1 MSRPAEK
8 RAAAMMELLEEDGTM
23 SEGHDDSTDPEC
35 WRESFLES
43 AFEEASTMVT
53 RASMAY
59 DEEHGEMNDE
69 MHPMDVIR
77 GENLL
82 RVYATSRPW
91 AIPVVVV
98 EVAEAP
104 AYFDEHSM
112 LTDVREVYARRKP
125 GLSED
130 PTHVKIQIRPGRPR

>member
-1 MSRPAEK
+1 MSEVSKK
-8 RAAAMMELLEEDGTM
+8 RAAAMLELLDKDETM

-43 AFEEASTMVT
+43 AFEEAVSMVT
-53 RASMAY
+53 QASMAY
-59 DEEHGEMNDE
+59 DEEHGEMNDQP
-69 MHPMDVIR
+69 HPMDVIR
-77 GENLL
+77 GESLL

-91 AIPVVVV
+91 AVPVVVV

-104 AYFDEHSM
+104 AYFENGM

-125 GLSED
+125 GLSAD
-130 PTHVKIQIRPGRPR
+130 PTHVKIQIRQGRSR